1 MYDQCL
7 RALLSCMTARRFVR
21 TYDQCLC
28 ALIPCM
34 TARRFVL
41 MYDQCLSRTYS
52 VLDCTSIRTYVR
64 PVPLRTDS
72 VHDCTSLRTHV
83 RSVPSAHT
91 PRTKSIA
98 GYPSVFSV
106 ITQSCVPYSL
116 KDSRLDTMK
125 MRKRKPDRLGGYES
139 LV

>member
-1 MYDQCL
+1 M
-7 RALLSCMTARRFVR
+7 
-21 TYDQCLC
+21 
-28 ALIPCM
+28 
-34 TARRFVL
+34 
-41 MYDQCLSRTYS
+41 RTYS
-52 VLDCTSIRTYVR
+52 VHDCTMIRMYVRPVPLRTYTVHDCTSIRTYVRSLPMRTYSVHDCTSIRTYVR